1 MAQLRSLDLTLRVV
15 TPMACGNAD
24 FLAEV
29 RPPSFRGVARFWL
42 RALLGGI
49 WGEDYQAVRTVENLI
64 FGDTTRRSSIAV
76 RTLDEPA
83 TGQLPIDPAEAPG
96 LAYLYYTLYRARRDA
111 ILPGEQFRLRLQT
124 TPIAF
129 LNTTVR
135 EVTLDEELVW
145 RLATA
150 SFWLAIWLGGVSA
163 RVRRGA
169 GALAFARA
177 PEAWPESLPSPVVQ
191 ATTPQQLA
199 EEIAAN
205 LQQLRHSFGWQPV
218 EQIDSAPTSI
228 LLHPDVFDVYV
239 LDRVFPSWHAAL
251 DAVGQAMQKFRL
263 RQPDDYATVKNVL
276 TGQRVEQPAVKRSIF
291 GLPLSFFFSSLYRSL
306 TEQGMD
312 ERDARRRASG
322 TLGLRSGA
330 GQISPLWVQ
339 VTELA
344 GTTPAYV
351 VRLNLSRNRFEDE
364 TLIFRPQDRSVAPV
378 NMAAPED
385 YSHIEE
391 WFEHLRQTVAP
402 LLPAHGR

>member
-1 MAQLRSLDLTLRVV
+1 
-15 TPMACGNAD
+15 MACGNAD

-29 RPPSFRGVARFWL
+29 RPPSFRGAGRFWL

-49 WGEDYQAVRTVENLI
+49 WGEDYQTVRTVENLV
-64 FGDTTRRSSIAV
+64 FGDTTRRSSLAV
-76 RTLDEPA
+76 RTLDNPA
-83 TGQLPIDPAEAPG
+83 TGQLPIDPTEAPG
-96 LAYLYYTLYRARRDA
+96 LAYLYYTLYRTHRDA

-124 TPIAF
+124 MPIP
-129 LNTTVR
+129 LPDTIVR
-135 EVTLDEELVW
+135 EVSLDGELVW
-145 RLATA
+145 RMAIA
-150 SFWLAIWLGGVSA
+150 SFWLTIWLGGVSA

-169 GALAFARA
+169 GALAFARV
-177 PEAWPESLPSPVVQ
+177 PEAWPESLPSPVVH

-205 LQQLRHSFGWQPV
+205 LRQLRHSFGWQPV
-218 EQIDSAPTSI
+218 AQIASAPTGI

-239 LDRVFPSWHAAL
+239 LDQIFPTWHAAL
-251 DAVGQAMQKFRL
+251 DTVGQLMQGFRL
-263 RQPDDYATVKNVL
+263 RQPDDYATAKNVL
-276 TGQRVEQPAVKRSIF
+276 TGQRVQQPALKRSVF

-306 TEQGMD
+306 TAQGVD

-330 GQISPLWVQ
+330 GQTSPLWVQ

-351 VRLNLSRNRFEDE
+351 IRLNLSRSRFEDE
-364 TLIFRPQDRSVAPV
+364 TLVFRPQDRSVAPV
-378 NMAAPED
+378 NMAAPHD
-385 YSHIEE
+385 YSYIEE
-391 WFEHLRQTVAP
+391 WFEHLQQAVAP